1 MKNPSPSLCNHF
13 IKEKGNWMKMDIAS
27 GFYQSSPQS
36 QILFTVFYFWMGS
49 SEAPHDFDRFASGT
63 FFEHLAF
70 AFHLIRKQF
79 LHIKIFNFRL
89 LAQKYIQFSPL
100 LWCHMV
106 VFVRYLCLC
115 LCGVIWWVV
124 RVGYMNMIKCRC
136 LMLLPMNSK
145 GHIYKQQ

>member
-49 SEAPHDFDRFASGT
+49 SEPLHDFDRFASGT

-79 LHIKIFNFRL
+79 LHIKIF
-89 LAQKYIQFSPL
+89 QFQTACTKIYLVFTPSVVSYGGVCAVFVFVFM
-100 LWCHMV
+100 WCHMV
-106 VFVRYLCLC
+106 
-115 LCGVIWWVV
+115 GGEGWVYEHDKV
-124 RVGYMNMIKCRC
+124 PVLNAT
-136 LMLLPMNSK
+136 S
-145 GHIYKQQ
+145 HEF

>member
-49 SEAPHDFDRFASGT
+49 SEPPHDFDRFASGT

-100 LWCHMV
+100 LWCHIYGGV
-106 VFVRYLCLC
+106 CAVFVFMWCHMVC
-115 LCGVIWWVV
+115 LCGIWYLPGLCFVV
-124 RVGYMNMIKCRC
+124 SYG
-136 LMLLPMNSK
+136 
-145 GHIYKQQ
+145 GW

>member
-13 IKEKGNWMKMDIAS
+13 IKERGNWMKMDIAS

-49 SEAPHDFDRFASGT
+49 SEPTHDFDRFASGT

-79 LHIKIFNFRL
+79 LHIQIFNFRL

-100 LWCHMV
+100 LWCYMV
-106 VFVRYLCLC
+106 VFVWYLC
-115 LCGVIWWVV
+115 LCGVIWWVG
-124 RVGYMNMIKCRC
+124 RVGYMNMIK
-136 LMLLPMNSK
+136 LVPVLNATS
-145 GHIYKQQ
+145 HEF